1 MITEFALDLRLAR
14 RRSGLSQKEV
24 AYLLTIN
31 QSTYSEFERGVKVP
45 SLEQI
50 CQLALIYGRSF
61 QSYFEDITSGVKPR
75 LAKRLEKLPKTKS
88 PRLRIF
94 NRGIT
99 ISRMKAR
106 LKPLN
111 ERYGGA

>member
-1 MITEFALDLRLAR
+1 MITEFALDLRHAR
-14 RRSGLSQKEV
+14 HKSGLSQQEV
-24 AYLLTIN
+24 AFLISIH
-31 QSTYSEFERGVKVP
+31 QSTYSEFERGAKVP

-61 QSYFEDITSGVKPR
+61 QSYFERITSGVKPR

-99 ISRMKAR
+99 ISRMRAR

-111 ERYGGA
+111 EQYGSA

>member
-1 MITEFALDLRLAR
+1 MITEFSLDLRLAR
-14 RRSGLSQKEV
+14 RSSGLSKKAV
-24 AYLLTIN
+24 AYLLTIY
-31 QSTYSEFERGVKVP
+31 QSTYSEFERGAKVP

-61 QSYFEDITSGVKPR
+61 QSYFGRITSGVKPP

-94 NRGIT
+94 NRGIS
-99 ISRMKAR
+99 ISRMRNR

-111 ERYGGA
+111 EQYGSA